1 MNIIDEFFELFDNK
15 SVHVSERVRV
25 LNISFKYDGN
35 KLPPKN
41 KIKDLLSKFP
51 KRDEV
56 IITFSNVFDNSII
69 FNNKSEPIIG
79 IDIEEFYEES
89 KDDEEVSIQLD
100 INKSIINNVI
110 SVYKF
115 EEFSKYIVEK
125 PLIQIM
131 GIFHSLLLD
140 KEYLVFE
147 LFDSNLLL
155 STNTMV
161 FKNCQHEDLTIRFSR
176 KNKIEICNE
185 ISSFLNTSDYK
196 LLPEDFNI
204 IYSTSNNIFE
214 NIFLKLRTLMS
225 IIYIS
230 NTSIINNENLRL
242 EVVGQRKSEFNYSIN
257 HEITENK
264 ELYKIYEWISTDGNA
279 IDKAII
285 ARNIISLH
293 CQFTDIIKTDA
304 KTFSS
309 IQSNFKLYQKDNVDK
324 YIELKN
330 KVAEYILEI
339 VNNTGNIVI
348 ELLDRLKQNMMACF
362 TFLFSVILANLV
374 SDRPLDNILT
384 KEITVIFEF
393 VLVGS
398 MGFMFISVLEMNYK
412 LKKLQDGYNE
422 LKNSYNGIFDDNDI
436 LNIFNNDNVFNN
448 NINDAKKKRLIF
460 IIIWIILLLICFV
473 GIELTSDYP
482 IVKSAAANIIKWVK
496 NCYLMIK

>member
-1 MNIIDEFFELFDNK
+1 
-15 SVHVSERVRV
+15 
-25 LNISFKYDGN
+25 
-35 KLPPKN
+35 
-41 KIKDLLSKFP
+41 
-51 KRDEV
+51 
-56 IITFSNVFDNSII
+56 
-69 FNNKSEPIIG
+69 
-79 IDIEEFYEES
+79 
-89 KDDEEVSIQLD
+89 
-100 INKSIINNVI
+100 
-110 SVYKF
+110 
-115 EEFSKYIVEK
+115 
-125 PLIQIM
+125 
-131 GIFHSLLLD
+131 
-140 KEYLVFE
+140 
-147 LFDSNLLL
+147 
-155 STNTMV
+155 
-161 FKNCQHEDLTIRFSR
+161 
-176 KNKIEICNE
+176 
-185 ISSFLNTSDYK
+185 
-196 LLPEDFNI
+196 
-204 IYSTSNNIFE
+204 
-214 NIFLKLRTLMS
+214 
-225 IIYIS
+225 
-230 NTSIINNENLRL
+230 
-242 EVVGQRKSEFNYSIN
+242 
-257 HEITENK
+257 
-264 ELYKIYEWISTDGNA
+264 WISTDGNA

>member
-1 MNIIDEFFELFDNK
+1 
-15 SVHVSERVRV
+15 
-25 LNISFKYDGN
+25 
-35 KLPPKN
+35 
-41 KIKDLLSKFP
+41 
-51 KRDEV
+51 
-56 IITFSNVFDNSII
+56 
-69 FNNKSEPIIG
+69 
-79 IDIEEFYEES
+79 
-89 KDDEEVSIQLD
+89 
-100 INKSIINNVI
+100 
-110 SVYKF
+110 
-115 EEFSKYIVEK
+115 
-125 PLIQIM
+125 
-131 GIFHSLLLD
+131 
-140 KEYLVFE
+140 
-147 LFDSNLLL
+147 
-155 STNTMV
+155 
-161 FKNCQHEDLTIRFSR
+161 
-176 KNKIEICNE
+176 
-185 ISSFLNTSDYK
+185 
-196 LLPEDFNI
+196 
-204 IYSTSNNIFE
+204 
-214 NIFLKLRTLMS
+214 MS